1 MRVLSYKRRI
11 CRFVA
16 LMCIISIMLMA
27 CESNVEEVVDDE
39 INILWLGTSIPM
51 GNSHGSYPALVDDL
65 LGDKVNI
72 YNISKSASVARAGS
86 YKNISEDDPMGIT
99 AFYGLSR
106 LIMKSVSLSQ
116 EEKKMIYADWEN
128 WRVRLG
134 FNGELNTGSDNMEL
148 YLSCSYDADL
158 KDYLINYEI
167 DYVIY
172 DMGYND
178 VAVNSYSD
186 GMEVLDVPVEYADR
200 TYFIGAS
207 QFIFDK
213 IHEYSPNTKII
224 IAGHYSDCDYPGV
237 ALAQEKLSEITG
249 FPLYK
254 TWESTGWTT
263 EVVTVTGYWDKGY
276 WIEDGQ
282 ERQMTIIET
291 WCPDGIH
298 PGNDYSGHANG
309 FLAEIHAEYLKEIL
323 GISEINE

>member
-1 MRVLSYKRRI
+1 MRLLIQRRKKYGILAWI
-11 CRFVA
+11 CMFA
-16 LMCIISIMLMA
+16 LALTA
-27 CESNVEEVVDDE
+27 CAPKVEEIVDEE

-51 GNSHGSYPALVDDL
+51 GNSYGSYPAIVDEL
-65 LGDKVNI
+65 LGDKVHI
-72 YNISKSASVARAGS
+72 YNISKSASIARAGS

-116 EEKKMIYADWEN
+116 EEKNAIYEDWEN

-134 FNGELNTGSDNMEL
+134 FGGELNTGSDNMNL

-158 KDYLINYEI
+158 KEYLINYEI

-178 VAVNSYSD
+178 VAVNGYTD
-186 GMEVLDVPVEYADR
+186 PMELLDEPVEYADR

-213 IHEYSPNTKII
+213 IHEYSPATKII
-224 IAGHYSDCDYPGV
+224 IAGHYSDSDFPTV
-237 ALAQEKLSEITG
+237 AQAQEKLSEITG
-249 FPLYK
+249 VPLYK

-263 EVVTVTGYWDKGY
+263 DVVTATGYWDNGY

-298 PGNDYSGHANG
+298 PGNDYSGRANE
-309 FLAEIHAEYLKEIL
+309 FLAEIHAKYLREIIGL
-323 GISEINE
+323 TRE